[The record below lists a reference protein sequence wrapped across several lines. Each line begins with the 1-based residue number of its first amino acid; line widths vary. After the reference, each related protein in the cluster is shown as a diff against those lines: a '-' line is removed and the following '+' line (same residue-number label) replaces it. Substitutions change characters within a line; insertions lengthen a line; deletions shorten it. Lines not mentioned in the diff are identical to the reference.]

1 MTTTSPQL
9 YENALFI
16 GGTFR
21 PASAGRTLERH
32 NPATGELVGHFASA
46 TEADALAAIASA
58 RKAFDKGD
66 WSRVDGAERATVMLK
81 IADGLIEQLEH
92 LAWLES
98 VTTGTPL
105 NDCRSFVRSAA
116 ETFRY
121 FAGLARDIAGHAQT
135 FGENRAGFTLKEP
148 MGVVSLIL
156 PWNFPLGEAAW
167 KVCPALAAGCA
178 VVVKPDSKTPATA
191 LALAEIL
198 QQAGV
203 PDGIYNVVVGEPA
216 EVGSALTG
224 HPDIDAISFTGS
236 TGSGR
241 VVMRSAADTVKP
253 LHLELGGKSPLL
265 IFADAN
271 LDAAAKDAAFGA
283 FWHNGQVC
291 TAASRLLVDKRIV
304 GDFLERLTHHANAMT
319 VGQPDDAN
327 TTLGSVISKQHLT
340 RITDYIQRGLSEG
353 ATLHM
358 GGEALT
364 DGDFAKGAFIAPT
377 VFVNARNDMVIARE
391 EIFGPV
397 TIVLPFDDE
406 NDALTIANDTT
417 YGLGAGVWTKDVD
430 RAFRVARRL
439 EAGSVWVNGYGSERL
454 EMPWGGYKQSGF
466 GRELG
471 RQGLDEYTRTKSLHL
486 QIQSL

>member
-1 MTTTSPQL
+1 MTATTNQL
-9 YENALFI
+9 YENVLFI
-16 GGTFR
+16 DGKFR
-21 PASAGRTLERH
+21 PASGGRTLERR
-32 NPATGELVGHFASA
+32 NPATGERVGHFASA
-46 TEADALAAIASA
+46 TETDALAAIASA
-58 RKAFDKGD
+58 RKAFDQGD
-66 WSRVDGAERATVMLK
+66 WSRADGAERAAVMLK
-81 IADGLIEQLEH
+81 ISDAMLEQLEH

-98 VTTGTPL
+98 VTTGAPL
-105 NDCRSFVRSAA
+105 SDCRSFVRSSA
-116 ETFRY
+116 EAFQY
-121 FAGLARDIAGHAQT
+121 FAGLARDITGHTHT
-135 FGENRAGFTLKEP
+135 FGSAAAGFTLKEP

-156 PWNFPLGEAAW
+156 PWNFPLDEAAW

-191 LALAEIL
+191 LALADIL
-198 QQAGV
+198 QHAGV
-203 PDGIYNVVVGEPA
+203 PDGVYNVVVGEPA
-216 EVGSALTG
+216 DVGSALTS
-224 HPDIDAISFTGS
+224 HPDVDAISFTGS

-241 VVMRSAADTVKP
+241 VVMRSAADTLKP

-265 IFADAN
+265 IFADADI
-271 LDAAAKDAAFGA
+271 DAAAKDAAFGA

-291 TAASRLLVDKRIV
+291 TAASRLLVDKRV
-304 GDFLERLTHHANAMT
+304 MGDFLERLTHHAGTMT
-319 VGQPDDAN
+319 IGQPQHND
-327 TTLGSVISKQHLT
+327 TILGAVISEQHLT

-364 DGDFAKGAFIAPT
+364 DGDFAEGAFIAPT

-397 TIVLPFDDE
+397 TIVFPFEDE
-406 NDALTIANDTT
+406 QEALTIANDTT

-430 RAFRVARRL
+430 RTFRVARRL

-454 EMPWGGYKQSGF
+454 ELPWGGYKQSGF

-471 RQGLDEYTRTKSLHL
+471 RAGLDEYTRTKSLHL
-486 QIQSL
+486 QIQGL